1 MNKNK
6 ASKEENWSL
15 QWKNAAVSGKETFFH
30 FTFQLDTII
39 QITERIEKH
48 IEWMRAEEKIE
59 T

>member
-1 MNKNK
+1 M
-6 ASKEENWSL
+6 KECSSE
-15 QWKNAAVSGKETFFH
+15 WKRNFFH

-48 IEWMRAEEKIE
+48 IEWMRAERMIE